1 MEITMKD
8 LIKLIAEALVD
19 YPEEVEV
26 FEIKGTTTSILEL
39 KVAKGDF
46 GKVIGKEGR
55 TAMAMR
61 TILSAASKKIKKMCI
76 LEIVE

>member
-1 MEITMKD
+1 MEIAMKD

-26 FEIKGTTTSILEL
+26 FEIQGRTTSIIEL

-61 TILSAASKKIKKMCI
+61 TILNAASKKIKKMCI
-76 LEIVE
+76 LEIIE

>member
-26 FEIKGTTTSILEL
+26 FEIKGSTTSIIEL

-61 TILSAASKKIKKMCI
+61 TILSASSKKIKKMCI